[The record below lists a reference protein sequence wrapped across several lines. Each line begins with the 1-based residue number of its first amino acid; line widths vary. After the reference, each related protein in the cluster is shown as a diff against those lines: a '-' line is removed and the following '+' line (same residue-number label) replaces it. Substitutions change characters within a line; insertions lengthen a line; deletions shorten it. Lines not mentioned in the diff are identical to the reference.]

1 MTDRPHEP
9 DDPEAGRGSSRV
21 ILIGGRDLPDIRH
34 SRGRPPAPP
43 PPPGARPSRGLRPR
57 PRLGGTLL
65 LVVLLPLA
73 LLVAVPG
80 WAMTKVDQ
88 VDAEPSGMRPADTP
102 GSTYLLVGSDSREGL
117 TPQERRQLH
126 TGNASGSRTDTI
138 MLLYAPTFT
147 GQTLLISLPRDS
159 IVDIPGYGPGHKLN
173 AAFTYGGPE
182 LLVHTV
188 ENKTGLRIDNF
199 VEVGIGGFVNAV
211 DAVGGVRICPSMD
224 MDDRRAGLHIEA
236 GCQQADG
243 ATALAYVRSRHLTDT
258 GDIDRGRRQREV
270 IGQVARKAASPSTLV
285 NPLRSVALSSAGAES
300 LRVGD
305 NVGPVDLARFAWA
318 VRKISGNDAQ
328 TCTVPISDLEVHWD
342 TQRASALFDR
352 IATGDTKQ
360 LGPRLCSKT
369 GLPRGR

>member
-199 VEVGIGGFVNAV
+199 VEVGIGGF
-211 DAVGGVRICPSMD
+211 RQ
-224 MDDRRAGLHIEA
+224 RR
-236 GCQQADG
+236 
-243 ATALAYVRSRHLTDT
+243 R
-258 GDIDRGRRQREV
+258 RGRRRAEPHRAPRSAPLQQDGHTPGPPGTPVTPHGPTAGREP
-270 IGQVARKAASPSTLV
+270 A
-285 NPLRSVALSSAGAES
+285 
-300 LRVGD
+300 
-305 NVGPVDLARFAWA
+305 GPVPRPALNIPGQTLLRYAR
-318 VRKISGNDAQ
+318 
-328 TCTVPISDLEVHWD
+328 PP
-342 TQRASALFDR
+342 
-352 IATGDTKQ
+352 
-360 LGPRLCSKT
+360 GP
-369 GLPRGR
+369 